1 MWQSRLFVSFF
12 WNINEGAFADHS
24 VCFIA
29 TAAPA
34 NLDPIPEYSS
44 DDANLASELNI
55 WSEYLTLHAVDYM
68 NESVTNFP
76 HLEMRCPKLDVSDEF
91 TLGIPGYTSAFSHCS
106 NKVTIAEVSGG
117 TGEITILEQFI
128 QEHVNP

>member
-1 MWQSRLFVSFF
+1 MKEHLLTTQFVLLQLLLLLIWTQSQSILRMML
-12 WNINEGAFADHS
+12 
-24 VCFIA
+24 
-29 TAAPA
+29 
-34 NLDPIPEYSS
+34 
-44 DDANLASELNI
+44 I
-55 WSEYLTLHAVDYM
+55 WPLS
-68 NESVTNFP
+68 ESVTNFP